1 MIEEQK
7 QKFLKFETFENNYV
21 MSKII
26 HKLCKNIIPN
36 FEEAFCVQ
44 FFFNHN
50 DFHLKLSPKVLE
62 KF

>member
-1 MIEEQK
+1 
-7 QKFLKFETFENNYV
+7 